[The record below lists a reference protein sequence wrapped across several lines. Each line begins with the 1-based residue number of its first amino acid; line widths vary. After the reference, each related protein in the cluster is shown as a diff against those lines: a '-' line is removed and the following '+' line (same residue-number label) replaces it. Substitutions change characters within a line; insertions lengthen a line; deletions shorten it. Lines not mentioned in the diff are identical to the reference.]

1 MILIRKPVKQKVYD
15 GTFIRPRIATRYD
28 YMCNEDDVPIE
39 FIDVA
44 EFVNVSEAQKYMGML
59 GYTSS
64 DIFDNDIEFYEYR
77 EPINWQ
83 PFDDCDLREVIG

>member
-1 MILIRKPVKQKVYD
+1 MILIRKPVKQEVYD
-15 GTFIRPRIATRYD
+15 GTFIRPRMAIRYD
-28 YMCNEDDVPIE
+28 YMCNNDDVPIE
-39 FIDVA
+39 FVD
-44 EFVNVSEAQKYMGML
+44 VSEAQKYMGML